1 MHIVILPFMYLNYMS
16 NEKSLY
22 LKVVAICVKICYC
35 ICIIA
40 IDNYFYLFLC
50 YVEVIMPVKIKLDN
64 KNDRLLVN
72 IAASNMD
79 SIPIHIIEDS
89 RWLPDKMS
97 WSIPQNVDNL
107 RFIFRSFKGEQIY
120 CDDKV
125 ADLIEK
131 YKAKKAEEHL
141 KSKTVGSTAAV
152 IANSTLNVAEQLLAD
167 TNDLKKELRLRGYS
181 TKTIKAYNGHIER
194 LTEHYNKGL
203 RDLSKNDIKDYLI
216 FLVEKMGCK
225 YSYMQ
230 QALCAV
236 KFFYTNV
243 ARMDGNISDIRF
255 PKKERKLPDILS
267 MDEITCILKHTR
279 NLKHKAILYLTYAA
293 GLRVGEVVNL
303 KVQDIDTIRGIVRID
318 QGKGKKDR
326 ISLLSSKAEM
336 ILKEYLEKYKPGDW
350 LFEGDVPGRH
360 LTERSVQRVFESSC
374 KKAGIT
380 KDVSVHTLRH
390 SFATHLLESGTD
402 LRYIQELLGHSS
414 SKTTEIYTHVSTRDL
429 KRIQSPLDSL
439 DLE

>member
-1 MHIVILPFMYLNYMS
+1 M
-16 NEKSLY
+16 
-22 LKVVAICVKICYC
+22 
-35 ICIIA
+35 
-40 IDNYFYLFLC
+40 
-50 YVEVIMPVKIKLDN
+50 
-64 KNDRLLVN
+64 
-72 IAASNMD
+72 
-79 SIPIHIIEDS
+79 
-89 RWLPDKMS
+89 
-97 WSIPQNVDNL
+97 
-107 RFIFRSFKGEQIY
+107 
-120 CDDKV
+120 
-125 ADLIEK
+125 
-131 YKAKKAEEHL
+131 
-141 KSKTVGSTAAV
+141 
-152 IANSTLNVAEQLLAD
+152 
-167 TNDLKKELRLRGYS
+167 
-181 TKTIKAYNGHIER
+181 
-194 LTEHYNKGL
+194 
-203 RDLSKNDIKDYLI
+203 
-216 FLVEKMGCK
+216 
-225 YSYMQ
+225 
-230 QALCAV
+230 
-236 KFFYTNV
+236 
-243 ARMDGNISDIRF
+243 
-255 PKKERKLPDILS
+255 
-267 MDEITCILKHTR
+267 
-279 NLKHKAILYLTYAA
+279 TYAA